1 MTITLNEAI
10 KELKNIE
17 NLKSQVNNYFFGKE

>member
-1 MTITLNEAI
+1 MAIALDEAI

-17 NLKSQVNNYFFGKE
+17 NLKSQVSNYFFRKE